1 MSDQFVI
8 ANRRFSS
15 RLLLGTGKFASP
27 LLMKEAIDASGS
39 EIITV
44 ALRRVD
50 LETPQEDPFVDIID
64 PKNTVFL
71 SNTSGARTAEEAVR
85 LARIAKFSE
94 VSNWV
99 KVEVTPEP
107 NYLFPDPIETLKA
120 CEILVKEGFIVLPY
134 IHADPILAKRLEE
147 VGCATVMP
155 LAAPIGSNR
164 GLETKAL
171 IDIIIE
177 QATVPVIVDAGLG
190 APSHAAAAMESG
202 ADAVLVNTAIAT
214 ASSPKEMAFA
224 FKQAVEA
231 GRLAYTS
238 GLAETKLNA
247 QASSPLTGFLQL

>member
-99 KVEVTPEP
+99 KVEVTP
-107 NYLFPDPIETLKA
+107 
-120 CEILVKEGFIVLPY
+120 
-134 IHADPILAKRLEE
+134 
-147 VGCATVMP
+147 
-155 LAAPIGSNR
+155 
-164 GLETKAL
+164 
-171 IDIIIE
+171 
-177 QATVPVIVDAGLG
+177 
-190 APSHAAAAMESG
+190 
-202 ADAVLVNTAIAT
+202 
-214 ASSPKEMAFA
+214 
-224 FKQAVEA
+224 
-231 GRLAYTS
+231 
-238 GLAETKLNA
+238 
-247 QASSPLTGFLQL
+247 